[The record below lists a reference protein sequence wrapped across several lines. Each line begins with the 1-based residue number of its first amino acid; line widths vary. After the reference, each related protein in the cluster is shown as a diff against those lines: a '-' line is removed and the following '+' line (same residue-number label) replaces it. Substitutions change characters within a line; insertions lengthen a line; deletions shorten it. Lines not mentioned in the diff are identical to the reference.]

1 MLRFRQERE
10 FKNLSQNDL
19 ANLLGVSQQSISKY
33 ENGSREA
40 GYDIL
45 IQMSKI
51 FDVSIDYLLGLS
63 NIRRIE
69 DIQNEQLSADE
80 KRIIETYRTID
91 SDGKQILLGKALDL
105 KRNSS
110 MPNRKKDIG

>member
-10 FKNLSQNDL
+10 LKNLSQNDL
-19 ANLLGVSQQSISKY
+19 ANILGVSQQSISKY

-40 GYDIL
+40 GYDLL

-63 NIRRIE
+63 NVRRIE
-69 DIQNEQLSADE
+69 NIRNEQLSTEE
-80 KRIIETYRTID
+80 KRIIDAYRTMN
-91 SDGKQILLGKALDL
+91 SDEKQILLGKALDL

-110 MPNRKKDIG
+110 IISRKKDIG

>member
-10 FKNLSQNDL
+10 LKNLSQNDL
-19 ANLLGVSQQSISKY
+19 ANILGVSQQSISKY

-45 IQMSKI
+45 IQMSKF

-63 NIRRIE
+63 NVRKIE
-69 DIQNEQLSADE
+69 TTQNEQLSTDE
-80 KRIIETYRTID
+80 TRIIDAYRTID

-110 MPNRKKDIG
+110 IVSIKKDIG